1 MTEMVPPERFGE
13 LLRAAFREMEDW
25 IERQIRD
32 SGLRLSHWL
41 TLKYIADGRICFI
54 GDVYRE
60 LGITD
65 GASTRLIDH
74 LEQKGLVRRNRSR
87 KDRRLVA
94 VALQPEGER
103 MVRQL
108 RLRIER
114 RWQRQLG
121 PFCEA
126 DRIHIT
132 TALIHLIDAFRSLAA
147 GENEASDAA
156 TPNRDRLSAI

>member
-1 MTEMVPPERFGE
+1 MTETVPPERFGE

-41 TLKYIADGRICFI
+41 TLKYIADGRIRFI

-60 LGITD
+60 LGIAD

-74 LEQKGLVRRNRSR
+74 LEQKGLVHRTRSR
-87 KDRRLVA
+87 RDRRLVA

-103 MVRQL
+103 MVMQL
-108 RLRIER
+108 RFRIER
-114 RWQRQLG
+114 RWRRQLG
-121 PFCEA
+121 AFCEA
-126 DRIHIT
+126 DRIHT
-132 TALIHLIDAFRSLAA
+132 ATALMHLIDAFKLL
-147 GENEASDAA
+147 ASDQQAPTAA
-156 TPNRDRLSAI
+156 ARAQ